1 VIYIILRLQ
10 KYLASANIA
19 SRRKSEEYIL
29 SGRVKVNGNVVTELG
44 IKIDTEKDTVEF
56 DNKIIKEDDEF
67 VYIMFHKPEG
77 CITTAK
83 EQFQRKTVLD
93 YIQNINTRIYPVG
106 RLDYDTSGL
115 LILTNDGE
123 LTYRLTHPKHNIE
136 KVYIAKVVGK
146 PNKEE
151 IKKFEKGLYIDGY
164 KTAPAKLFII
174 KSDKNFSSIKIIIT
188 EGRNR
193 QIRKMCEAINHPVK
207 NLKRI
212 ATGKLY
218 LSDLKKGEYRN
229 LTKQEVKY
237 LKNM

>member
-10 KYLASANIA
+10 KYLANANVA

-29 SGRVKVNGNVVTELG
+29 SGRVKINGNIVTELG
-44 IKIDTEKDTVEF
+44 TKIDTEKDIVEF
-56 DNKIIKEDDEF
+56 DNKIIKEDNKF

-77 CITTAK
+77 CVTTVK
-83 EQFQRKTVLD
+83 DQFQRKTVLD
-93 YIQNINTRIYPVG
+93 YIRNINTRIYPVG

-136 KVYIAKVVGK
+136 KVYIAKVVGI
-146 PNKEE
+146 PSKEE

-174 KSDKNFSSIKIIIT
+174 KSDEKFSSIKIIIT

-193 QIRKMCEAINHPVK
+193 QIRKMCEEINHPVK

-218 LSDLKKGEYRN
+218 LNDLKKGEYRN